1 MPTPTKFF
9 DIQLKEQQQLA
20 FSKIC
25 DFLENDTLN
34 VFILKGY
41 AGTGKTTLI
50 GGVIRYLKAKEKPH
64 RLLATTGRAAKVVSN
79 KTKAQAS
86 TIHKAIYTFNGI
98 QGDLDKLSK
107 MPKEEN
113 NETQA
118 QLSLFFGLVELESEV
133 ETVYIIDESSM
144 ISDKET
150 GNNAFTQFGSGNL
163 LKDLHRFDK
172 RGKFIFIGDPCQLP
186 PIGQKSSPA
195 LSKENLESNYQL
207 RVDEFE
213 LTDIIRQADT
223 SGIVLSSFE
232 LRKLI
237 AASTD
242 TEDSGYSKLPLKSF
256 SNMVY
261 YPDTEAMLQHYIETV
276 KKSGFEESTLV
287 CHSNEQCAQFNRKI
301 RQNLFPNSENLNVGD
316 LLMITQNN
324 LKVNLMNGDQ
334 VIVSE
339 IGPRQI
345 RAGIN
350 FIQVKVRELFGKTE
364 YDVLMIEDI
373 LLSNTT
379 NLSKQQQIKL
389 FIDFYERMRN
399 EEIDQ
404 RSDKFKERMIDDK
417 YLNALRAVYG
427 YALTC
432 HKTQGGE
439 WNNVFLHMDNKIHG
453 IPRPE
458 IYRWWYT
465 AITRAK
471 ENLHVAD
478 AWFIN

>member
-1 MPTPTKFF
+1 MPTPDFKKFF
-9 DIQLKEQQQLA
+9 DIQLKEQQQNA
-20 FSKIC
+20 FLKIC
-25 DFLENDTLN
+25 DFLENDDLN

-50 GGVIRYLKAKEKPH
+50 GGVIRWLKSKEKAH

-79 KTKAQAS
+79 KTKVPAS

-98 QGDLDKLSK
+98 QGDLDKISK
-107 MPKEEN
+107 MSKADDDEV
-113 NETQA
+113 QG
-118 QLSLFFGLVELESEV
+118 QMSLFFNLVELEN
-133 ETVYIIDESSM
+133 ETETIYIIDESSM

-163 LKDLHRFDK
+163 LKDLYRFDK

-186 PIGQKSSPA
+186 PIGQETSPA
-195 LSKENLESNYQL
+195 LSTEILEKQYNLKA
-207 RVDEFE
+207 DEFE
-213 LTDIIRQADT
+213 LTDIIRQSDT
-223 SGIVLSSFE
+223 NGIVLSSFE

-237 AASTD
+237 ASDTD
-242 TEDSGYSKLPLKSF
+242 SKFAKIPLKNF
-256 SNMVY
+256 SNVLY
-261 YPDTEAMLQHYIETV
+261 YPNQDDLLNKYIEAV
-276 KKSGFEESTLV
+276 KKSGFEDSTLV

-301 RQNLFPNSENLNVGD
+301 RESLFPVAELLHVGD

-334 VIVSE
+334 VVVCE
-339 IGPRQI
+339 VGGRHI
-345 RAGIN
+345 RAGMSFVNI
-350 FIQVKVRELFGKTE
+350 KVRELFGKAE
-364 YDVLMIEDI
+364 HEVLMIEDI

-379 NLSKQQQIKL
+379 NLSRIQQTRL
-389 FIDFYERMRN
+389 FIDFFDRMRA
-399 EEIDQ
+399 EEISQ
-404 RSDKFKERMIDDK
+404 KSEEFKERMLSDK

-471 ENLHVAD
+471 QNLHVVD
-478 AWFIN
+478 SWFIC